1 MGWAG
6 LFYRNRLGGL
16 GQAVG
21 RRMNF
26 IQLADTHVIGEG
38 LLYDH
43 DPGEGPGRAV
53 RPINTEH
60 GEA

>member
-1 MGWAG
+1 
-6 LFYRNRLGGL
+6 
-16 GQAVG
+16 
-21 RRMNF
+21 MNF